1 MKSREA
7 LSGHVALGFRRKAG
21 AHGAQR
27 GIISMC
33 KALMSIV
40 TLAAGMFALPLSAE
54 TKPNFSGTWK
64 LNEKA
69 AEAGDPRNIVFRI
82 DHKDTVLKYTATGQ
96 AAGGHAFTEAV
107 EFAID
112 GKEHPGI
119 HSGTVSARWEEQ
131 RLVIRFAISG
141 NEYSV
146 VLRLSSDGKQM
157 FRDVLGQH
165 EVYDKQ

>member
-1 MKSREA
+1 MC
-7 LSGHVALGFRRKAG
+7 RRLL
-21 AHGAQR
+21 
-27 GIISMC
+27 C
-33 KALMSIV
+33 VL
-40 TLAAGMFALPLSAE
+40 TFAAGMIVLPLSAE

-69 AEAGDPRNIVFRI
+69 QRADGPRNIVFKI
-82 DHKDTVLKYTATGQ
+82 DHKDAVLKYTATGQ
-96 AAGGHAFTEAV
+96 TSGGEAFTEAV
-107 EFAID
+107 EVPID

-131 RLVIRFAISG
+131 RLVIRYTISG
-141 NEYSV
+141 NEYSM
-146 VLRLSSDGKQM
+146 VLRSSAYGNQM